1 MLLEDVLKEF
11 IYDAELRG
19 LSPRTIKGYRNNN
32 ARFHKWLENELNI
45 TELKRVTTKT
55 IKMYLALL
63 KEQKLSESYANG
75 ILKVVRAFFNY
86 CVDEEYVKENPAKKV
101 KWIKEPITLITTFT
115 DNEIVKMLKVLPN
128 NNFLNVRNNAIL
140 AMFVETGIRNLELCH
155 IKKEHIRD
163 RDIVIQGKGNKERV
177 VPLTVGLKKYL
188 IKYDRVKEIYFNDK
202 LLVEDYYF
210 LSRTGRQLTVEANE
224 RVIAKFGE
232 SAEVRE
238 KIRCSPHTLRHYFA
252 QSQLK
257 NGLDVYSLSRLLGHT
272 NISITRRYLQS
283 LEDEELIDLASNS
296 SVLANLKRGVI

>member
-19 LSPRTIKGYRNNN
+19 LSPRTIKSYKNNN
-32 ARFHKWLENELNI
+32 ARFFKFLEEELNI
-45 TELKRVTTKT
+45 TELKRVTTKQ
-55 IKMYLALL
+55 IKMYLSLL
-63 KEQKLSESYANG
+63 KEQKLSESYSNG
-75 ILKVVRAFFNY
+75 ILKVVRSFFNY
-86 CVDEEYVKENPAKKV
+86 CVDEGYITENPAFKV
-101 KWIKEPITLITTFT
+101 KWIKEPVTLITTFT

-140 AMFVETGIRNLELCH
+140 AMFLETGIRNFELCN

-177 VPLTVGLKKYL
+177 VPLTSGLMKYL
-188 IKYDRVKEIYFNDK
+188 IKYDRVSEVYFNDK
-202 LLVEDYYF
+202 LLVEEYYF

-224 RVIAKFGE
+224 RIIANIGE
-232 SAEVRE
+232 LAGVRE
-238 KIRCSPHTLRHYFA
+238 EIRCSPHTLRHYFS

-272 NISITRRYLQS
+272 NISITKRYLQS
-283 LEDEELIDLASNS
+283 LEDEELIDMASNT
-296 SVLANLKRGVI
+296 SVLANLRRGVI